1 MAPEQ
6 ELKHIVRISNTDLPG
21 NKEIFIALKKIKGLS
36 FAMNTAICRL
46 AKIDMRKKT
55 GYLTDE
61 EIKKIVDILKD
72 PASFN
77 IPVWMFNKQKE
88 YETGEDKHYVAID
101 LDLSKDDDIKRMKK
115 IKTYKGLRH
124 AWGQPVRG
132 QRTRSNFRANKGKV
146 VGVKKSK
153 DAKSGKV

>member
-1 MAPEQ
+1 MAPQQ
-6 ELKHIVRISNTDLPG
+6 ELKHIVRIANTDMDG
-21 NKEIFIALKKIKGLS
+21 NKEVYIALKKVKGLG
-36 FAMNTAICRL
+36 FAMNAAIC
-46 AKIDMRKKT
+46 KIANIDKKKKA

-61 EIKKIVDILKD
+61 ELKKITDILRD
-72 PASFN
+72 PSGFN
-77 IPVWMFNKQKE
+77 IPSWMFNKRKD
-88 YETGEDKHYVAID
+88 YETGEDKHLVAVE
-101 LDLSKDDDIKRMKK
+101 LDLSREDDLKRMKK

-153 DAKSGKV
+153 DSKSGRV